1 MLTCDHIPCPG
12 CQRPIPGV
20 VDRCMYCG
28 EEVTPSNQA
37 VLSPWSLPGEDVETE
52 EAWFADLVSLARVL
66 CAAGE
71 QSIALWGKGAPPE
84 VVDQLRADLARVQEA
99 LDTGDEEE
107 LAEALESLEEGWS
120 RFGE

>member
-1 MLTCDHIPCPG
+1 
-12 CQRPIPGV
+12 
-20 VDRCMYCG
+20 MYCG
-28 EEVTPSNQA
+28 AAVAPSA
-37 VLSPWSLPGEDVETE
+37 DASVAPWSLPGEEVESE
-52 EAWFADLVSLARVL
+52 EVWFSDLVSLARVL

-71 QSIALWGKGAPPE
+71 QSIALWGTAASPE